1 MHAGNRSNSHPVLHP
16 TEHGTE
22 RNHQII
28 MEFVELVPRLAAR
41 ISQVGKVRAGVKPL
55 GPHQFFPSD
64 QSHPATLAIRLLRT
78 PHSAIAL
85 AFWRP
90 ARLSGTP
97 IAGRN
102 ALPIGTM
109 AEQVLDADTLEA
121 VFKE

>member
-1 MHAGNRSNSHPVLHP
+1 MIRLRRVAHFIPPAPALPILAGVAPVP
-16 TEHGTE
+16 
-22 RNHQII
+22 QCMPAI
-28 MEFVELVPRLAAR
+28 VPSLAAR

-109 AEQVLDADTLEA
+109 AKQVLDADTLEA